1 MKKGLIALL
10 VGAMCFS
17 MVACSSSSSEA
28 PAAEEEPAEEEAKAP
43 EETPEEPAAGESKG
57 VIALSL
63 KTVTNDAFQAAQ
75 ADAVQAAVEAAG
87 YEFQLVTAGSE
98 TEVSTQVTQIEDLVT
113 KGVDGIVID
122 PMDANAVLPAMQKAK
137 DAGIPVVLTD
147 SAVAEGNE
155 DLYITYI
162 GTDNYA
168 ASKEGAEYLTEA
180 LENKGNVI
188 LVRGANGN
196 SVGEARANG
205 YKDGL
210 GDGITL
216 VGEQPGDWSNDVAK
230 QVVENMLQ
238 ANPDVAGIMTCSDV
252 MLDGILEACSDAGL
266 ENVLIMSFDGSDD
279 GLAYIKE
286 GKVLGSMAQ
295 FPDVM
300 GSKAVEILTGVIEGT
315 LDPSTV
321 ESYIDSGTI
330 CYNADNIE

>member
-10 VGAMCFS
+10 IGAMCFS
-17 MVACSSSSSEA
+17 ITACSSPST
-28 PAAEEEPAEEEAKAP
+28 EPAGTEEQTSEEQENTPVEAP
-43 EETPEEPAAGESKG
+43 EEASGESKG

-75 ADAVQAAVEAAG
+75 ADAVKAAVEAAG

-113 KGVDGIVID
+113 KGVAGIVID
-122 PMDANAVLPAMQKAK
+122 PMDANAVIPAMQKAK

-168 ASKEGAEYLTEA
+168 AAKEGAEYLTEA
-180 LENKGNVI
+180 LGNKGNVI

-230 QVVENMLQ
+230 QGVEHMLQ

-266 ENVLIMSFDGSDD
+266 EDVLIMSFDGSED
-279 GLAYIKE
+279 GFAYIRE

-300 GSKAVEILTGVIEGT
+300 GSKAIEILTGVIEGT
-315 LDPSTV
+315 LDPATV
-321 ESYIDSGTI
+321 ESYIDSGTV
-330 CYNADNIE
+330 CYTADNIE